1 MDNIGIQND
10 EEEGRVSSPQMPG
23 RILETMPSKN
33 GNGLKLEVQIT
44 NGNKTK
50 S

>member
-10 EEEGRVSSPQMPG
+10 GKEGIVSSPQMLGCTPK
-23 RILETMPSKN
+23 TMPSKN
-33 GNGLKLEVQIT
+33 GNGLKLEVQIADV
-44 NGNKTK
+44 NKTE